1 MCVCGVVCSTVVCN
15 VYDIVSVCGGGTVGG
30 KCCDEWGNMYALG
43 VVMYI
48 RLCSRL
54 ECTVVDGCGEVV

>member
-1 MCVCGVVCSTVVCN
+1 MICVVE
-15 VYDIVSVCGGGTVGG
+15 DSVCGGGTVGG
-30 KCCDEWGNMYALG
+30 KCCDEWGNVYALG

-54 ECTVVDGCGEVV
+54 ECTVVVGCGEVV